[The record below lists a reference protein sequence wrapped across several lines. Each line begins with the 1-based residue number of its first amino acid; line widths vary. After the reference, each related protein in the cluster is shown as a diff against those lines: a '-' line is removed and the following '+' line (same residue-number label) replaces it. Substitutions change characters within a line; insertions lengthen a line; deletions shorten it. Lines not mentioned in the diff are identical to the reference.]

1 MSSSE
6 LKPSVNPQTRIYALG
21 VILGAVA
28 GLVAAMLYARAAE
41 EERRAGGEPQ
51 GLQTGQMI
59 TIGLALLGIIR
70 QVAEMGRPDAKK
82 GKR

>member
-6 LKPSVNPQTRIYALG
+6 LKPSMNTQTRTYALG

-28 GLVAAMLYARAAE
+28 GLLAAVLYARAAE

-51 GLQTGQMI
+51 GLQTGQLI
-59 TIGLALLGIIR
+59 TISLALLGIVR
-70 QVAEMGRPDAKK
+70 QVAEMGRPDTKK
-82 GKR
+82 GRR